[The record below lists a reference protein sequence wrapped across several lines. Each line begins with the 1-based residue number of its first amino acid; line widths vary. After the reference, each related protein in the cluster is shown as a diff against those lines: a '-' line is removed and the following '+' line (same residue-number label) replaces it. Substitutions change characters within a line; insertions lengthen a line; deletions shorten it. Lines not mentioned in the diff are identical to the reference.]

1 MTAGAPLACPLLPPY
16 FLCLL
21 KCVIFVII
29 SFSNRLWGWM
39 EFLQV
44 VPLLTTERS
53 MVATSTVKSHI
64 VDHHKCH
71 IIYVISML
79 FKLILNCDML
89 FGDILIFILMYYYVI
104 LIYLFIYL

>member
-21 KCVIFVII
+21 RCLIFVII

-64 VDHHKCH
+64 V
-71 IIYVISML
+71 SML

-104 LIYLFIYL
+104 LIYLFICL

>member
-21 KCVIFVII
+21 RYLIFVII

-71 IIYVISML
+71 IVFSML
-79 FKLILNCDML
+79 FKLILNCGIL